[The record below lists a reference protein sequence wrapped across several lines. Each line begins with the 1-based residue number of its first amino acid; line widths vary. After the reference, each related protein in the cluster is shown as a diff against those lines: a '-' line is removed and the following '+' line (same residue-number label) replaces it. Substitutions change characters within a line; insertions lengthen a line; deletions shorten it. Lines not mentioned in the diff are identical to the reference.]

1 MFIEQDH
8 NYLKNRQDAHYATA
22 RPALLVNG
30 EAGVSIRIGK
40 IFTVLSKAEFEAF
53 AAKARN
59 AIGRAERET
68 TPVWEEPDW
77 DDAPT
82 P

>member
-30 EAGVSIRIGK
+30 EPGVSIRIGK
-40 IFTVLSKAEFEAF
+40 IFTVLSKAEFEAL
-53 AAKARN
+53 AGKAEKAIAKA
-59 AIGRAERET
+59 ET
-68 TPVWEEPDW
+68 ETE
-77 DDAPT
+77 
-82 P
+82 

>member
-30 EAGVSIRIGK
+30 EPGVSIRVGK
-40 IFTVLSKAEFEAF
+40 IFTVFSKTEFEAL
-53 AAKARN
+53 AGKAEKAIAKA
-59 AIGRAERET
+59 EMET
-68 TPVWEEPDW
+68 EK
-77 DDAPT
+77 
-82 P
+82 